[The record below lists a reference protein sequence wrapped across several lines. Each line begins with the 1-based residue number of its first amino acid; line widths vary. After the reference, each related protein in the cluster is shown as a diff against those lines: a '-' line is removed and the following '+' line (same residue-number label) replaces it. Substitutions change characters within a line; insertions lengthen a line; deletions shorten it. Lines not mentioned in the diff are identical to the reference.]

1 MPSIIDPETM
11 NADNLPGIWNPI
23 QWELSEAERIQEVE
37 NQARSS
43 LLWVVDIPEAILR
56 LLLDETD
63 IERTLLPPEG
73 FDPDLQG
80 DWDNEL
86 ITFKFKRSIHLESV
100 ERDHNRLAVTY
111 KFDGLGYWRLEVL
124 PERVTIERV

>member
-1 MPSIIDPETM
+1 MPSVIDPETM

-43 LLWVVDIPEAILR
+43 LLWVVDISEAILR

-63 IERTLLPPEG
+63 IERALLPPKG
-73 FDPDLQG
+73 FDPHLQG

-86 ITFKFKRSIHLESV
+86 ITFNFKRPIHLESV
-100 ERDHNRLAVTY
+100 ERDHNRLTVTY
-111 KFDGLGYWRLEVL
+111 KFDGLGYWRLEIL